1 MARVS
6 EGEGAGEANGAG
18 DGAGDEAAGA
28 RARPEPA
35 GFPLDYVRE
44 LRAENKGWRLKA
56 AEMEAAASRAR
67 EDLAAAREAA
77 AARIVLAEVKAA
89 AARAGIVDPDGVRLL
104 DLSAVRLSENGEVEG
119 AEAAVESARRSR
131 PWLFADARTSNPAA
145 PPRPR
150 DAREGRDARGMTQK
164 EYEAARSG
172 CAWRR

>member
-1 MARVS
+1 MAQVTEGDGEGGADGAS
-6 EGEGAGEANGAG
+6 DGEGEGGAQ
-18 DGAGDEAAGA
+18 AQA
-28 RARPEPA
+28 EPA
-35 GFPLDYVRE
+35 SFPLDYVRE

-56 AEMEAAASRAR
+56 AEMEAAAGRAR

-89 AARAGIVDPDGVRLL
+89 AARAGMVDPDGVRLL

-119 AEAAVESARRSR
+119 AEAAVEAARKSR

-150 DAREGRDARGMTQK
+150 DAREGRDARQMAPK
-164 EYEAARSG
+164 EYEAARKRQ
-172 CAWRR
+172 AWRR

>member
-1 MARVS
+1 MAQVT
-6 EGEGAGEANGAG
+6 EGDGEGGADGAG
-18 DGAGDEAAGA
+18 DGEGEGGA
-28 RARPEPA
+28 QAQAEPA
-35 GFPLDYVRE
+35 SFPLDYVRE

-56 AEMEAAASRAR
+56 AEMEAAAGRAR